1 MGDEIEALDDTDT
14 WRQATVIEAS
24 GPVVKIH
31 YSGLSNRYDVVSHEL
46 ARSSLGCVLT
56 PRWRC
61 VIYRRSLKAPT
72 GCGALVADRSC
83 RERSLLVLSSLAYSD
98 GRF

>member
-1 MGDEIEALDDTDT
+1 MGDEIEALDDTDA
-14 WRQATVIEAS
+14 WLQATVIEAS
-24 GPVVKIH
+24 GSVVKIH
-31 YSGLSNRYDVVSHEL
+31 YSGLSNQYDVVSHEL

-61 VIYRRSLKAPT
+61 VHRRSLKAPT
-72 GCGALVADRSC
+72 GCGALVADCSC